1 MIWVRSH
8 SLEVLGLHQR
18 LANICCKRAD
28 GKYFW
33 LYETHNLLLQLTNM
47 AIDKKTAQV
56 IR

>member
-8 SLEVLGLHQR
+8 SPEVLGLHQR
-18 LANICCKRAD
+18 LANICCKRTD

-33 LYETHNLLLQLTNM
+33 LYETHNLLLQLTNK
-47 AIDKKTAQV
+47 AIEKKTAQV